1 MPHPGKKLRAALCVL
16 ALLALCGAGWWLR
29 RNSALAQVSSVGEL
43 RAMID
48 RAGPL
53 AWLVFFVLQML
64 TVIIAP
70 LPSTVTMMAGALAL
84 GFARALVFGVLA
96 ILAGSMIVFLLARK
110 LGRGAV
116 QRLVDRGV
124 LDKYLPLI
132 EEKEDMF
139 LFLTLLFPF
148 FPDDTICILAGLT
161 SIPTARFA
169 LIMVVSRPWG
179 LVFAALVGSGVI
191 ALPAGGWAAMA
202 AAIAVVFAL
211 GLKYSRPIED
221 ALLRV
226 CARLSHRRREKP

>member
-1 MPHPGKKLRAALCVL
+1 MRHRKGLRAALL
-16 ALLALCGAGWWLR
+16 IAGLLAFVAAAVCLCR
-29 RNSALAQVSSVGEL
+29 RGLPRRITSVREV

-53 AWLVFFVLQML
+53 AWLVFFLLQMM
-64 TVIIAP
+64 TVILAP
-70 LPSTVTMMAGALAL
+70 IPSNVTMAAGALAL

-179 LVFAALVGSGVI
+179 LVFAALVGSGMI
-191 ALPAGGWAAMA
+191 ALPAWGWAALA
-202 AAIAVVFAL
+202 AVMAVVFAL

-226 CARLSHRRREKP
+226 CARLSHRRRGKP